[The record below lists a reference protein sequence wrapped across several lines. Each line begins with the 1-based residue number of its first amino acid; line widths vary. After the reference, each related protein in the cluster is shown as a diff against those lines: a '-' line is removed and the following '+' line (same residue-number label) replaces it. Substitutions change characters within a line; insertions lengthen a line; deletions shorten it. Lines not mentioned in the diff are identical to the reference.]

1 MNYYIERHDKD
12 IILDALE
19 TLHQE
24 MFAYK
29 QSEEDISAIYSYSM
43 EDVDRVFKYFLDT
56 GEESWD
62 LK

>member
-1 MNYYIERHDKD
+1 MNYYIEKHDKD

-43 EDVDRVFKYFLDT
+43 EDVDRVFKSFLDT